1 MSMNAVKRRTD
12 SNMLKKLSL
21 VALMLGVLSFTPS
34 TTKALPQENHCPRI
48 HEAVRALEVARAEL
62 EEARHDFC
70 GNRRQA
76 LRDTD
81 AALRQL
87 RAAEAC
93 ERCR

>member
-1 MSMNAVKRRTD
+1 MVR
-12 SNMLKKLSL
+12 KLSL
-21 VALMLGVLSFTPS
+21 VALMLGLMSFTPS
-34 TTKALPQENHCPRI
+34 ITKAAPQAPGRCPRI
-48 HEAVRALEVARAEL
+48 HEAIRALEVARQEL
-62 EEARHDFC
+62 QEAAHDYC

>member
-1 MSMNAVKRRTD
+1 MV
-12 SNMLKKLSL
+12 KKLSV
-21 VALMLGVLSFTPS
+21 VALMIGVMSFTPS

-48 HEAVRALEVARAEL
+48 HEAVRALEAARAEL
-62 EEARHDFC
+62 QEAKHDFC
-70 GNRRQA
+70 GNRKNA

-93 ERCR
+93 DRCR